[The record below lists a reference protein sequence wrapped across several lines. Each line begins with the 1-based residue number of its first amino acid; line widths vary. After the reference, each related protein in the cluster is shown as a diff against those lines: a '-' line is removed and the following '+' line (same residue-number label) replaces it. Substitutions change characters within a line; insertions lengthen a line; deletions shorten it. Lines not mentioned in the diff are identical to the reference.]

1 MIFPTPLLPINH
13 VLRQNTWALERLRA
27 HAGQS
32 VRIDHFPFIT
42 HVLITPSGEVDSAPA
57 GTTANVTIRIT
68 PGLGLRLA
76 ARDPSVWND
85 IPVEGEAALA
95 ASLQHVA
102 RNLRW
107 DVEEDLSKVMGDIAA
122 HRVVE
127 SGRKLHD
134 WGRQSVE
141 NVARSFSEYWTHEAP
156 LVTSRHEVEQ
166 FVREVDA
173 LRDDLA
179 RLEKR
184 IEGLGR

>member
-1 MIFPTPLLPINH
+1 MVFPTPLHPINH
-13 VLRQNTWALERLRA
+13 VLRQNSWALERLRA

-32 VRIDHFPFIT
+32 VRVEHFPFVT
-42 HVLITPSGEVDSAPA
+42 HVVITPGGEVDTAPA
-57 GTTANVTIRIT
+57 NTTPDVTIRIT
-68 PGLGLRLA
+68 PGLGLRLMA
-76 ARDPSVWND
+76 QDPSAWND
-85 IPVEGEAALA
+85 IPVQGDAALA

-107 DVEEDLSKVMGDIAA
+107 DVEEDLSRVVGDIAA
-122 HRVVE
+122 HRMVE

-134 WGRQSVE
+134 WGRQSAE

-156 LVTSRHEVEQ
+156 LITSRHEVEQ

-179 RLEKR
+179 RIEKR